1 MARARRARRH
11 RNRQTASE
19 LASASLG
26 FDASSRSVVP
36 PPTAAPRETVT
47 PDESSDAAQ
56 RAWRTLVQGA
66 IVAGVLAVCTVL
78 VTVLSS
84 ASGWDA
90 VDWRALSFLLVQAAG
105 TAVASYIAR
114 HVAPPA

>member
-1 MARARRARRH
+1 MTDPQHTRDD
-11 RNRQTASE
+11 NEDGQ
-19 LASASLG
+19 
-26 FDASSRSVVP
+26 
-36 PPTAAPRETVT
+36 
-47 PDESSDAAQ
+47 PDYSESSDAAQ